1 MLLSNPIYI
10 HFFRY
15 TIYMYISS
23 ETISADVQ
31 HALGLTKNIPL
42 CQHLKIRLYLPGG
55 HSKTTILITC
65 RIVTRYQYLKRND
78 LTVSSKSDMR

>member
-31 HALGLTKNIPL
+31 HALG
-42 CQHLKIRLYLPGG
+42 
-55 HSKTTILITC
+55 
-65 RIVTRYQYLKRND
+65 
-78 LTVSSKSDMR
+78 